1 MKLKYEVLDI
11 GSGHNPYEKA
21 DILCERYFE
30 DFERTDHIKI
40 DSRPFVICTLESLPF
55 KDKTFNLIT
64 CSHVL
69 EHVDNPRMAL
79 EEIKRVGKAAYVV
92 TPSWIAENYM
102 YRKRYHKSIVMSS
115 FGKVYIIHNK
125 FFNRKLAR
133 SGEKQALEKSSILK
147 EKFKNFLD
155 IFGDKQGEG
164 VEKITG
170 GLNKVTRI
178 LTTVISINSGAKIV
192 LYKERNGFWNK
203 IYGLWFLIFGGVVQ
217 QIRDFALYLYY
228 SKKQEKTLMVL
239 EIK

>member
-1 MKLKYEVLDI
+1 
-11 GSGHNPYEKA
+11 
-21 DILCERYFE
+21 
-30 DFERTDHIKI
+30 
-40 DSRPFVICTLESLPF
+40 
-55 KDKTFNLIT
+55 
-64 CSHVL
+64 
-69 EHVDNPRMAL
+69 MAL
-79 EEIKRVGKAAYVV
+79 EEIKRVGKTAYVV

-147 EKFKNFLD
+147 EKFKKFLD

-203 IYGLWFLIFGGVVQ
+203 IYGLWFLILGGVVQ

-239 EIK
+239 KIK